1 MLRNAG
7 CFALACAAMLI
18 GACNNA
24 KSPSTVAKD
33 VDSASQSAMK
43 DTAKAEDKAADKI
56 AGAETNEQHVA
67 SAQEENVAKTDAEG
81 DRKVALAK
89 CESLSGDQQRSCKD
103 HANAAYDQAGTRQ
116 HRPEAEITLV
126 PEIAVSAARPV
137 FAGFADMQERPL
149 A

>member
-1 MLRNAG
+1 MYRTTG
-7 CFALACAAMLI
+7 RIVLACFAAMLI

-24 KSPSTVAKD
+24 KSPSDVAKD

-43 DTAKAEDKAADKI
+43 DTAKAEDKAADKV

-103 HANAAYDQAGTRQ
+103 HANAAYDQAVA
-116 HRPEAEITLV
+116 EAKQDRASTD
-126 PEIAVSAARPV
+126 PKQR
-137 FAGFADMQERPL
+137 
-149 A
+149 

>member
-56 AGAETNEQHVA
+56 AGAEANEQHVA

-103 HANAAYDQAGTRQ
+103 HANAAYDQAVA
-116 HRPEAEITLV
+116 EAK
-126 PEIAVSAARPV
+126 
-137 FAGFADMQERPL
+137 QERASTDPKQR
-149 A
+149 